1 MKALILIILAL
12 LGIILLLVVLLG
24 AAYAAIIA
32 YHEAQ
37 WKKIKSE
44 KYEQHN
50 RASHA
55 KADR

>member
-1 MKALILIILAL
+1 MKTLILIILAL

-32 YHEAQ
+32 YHETQ
-37 WKKIKSE
+37 WRKIKSD

-50 RASHA
+50 RA
-55 KADR
+55 